1 MQNKQQSMT
10 REEVREID
18 SHVGRRLRLRRITM
32 DFSQTYLA
40 DQVGLSFQQFQ
51 KYEKGANRIS
61 ASKLHDFAR
70 LLDVPVSFFFDDMP
84 GDMKAASLAD
94 TPSIDADENPFEDP
108 QIRAFVQ
115 AYQSL
120 PGAGLRR
127 AIFQAVKAVARQNQ
141 AD

>member
-1 MQNKQQSMT
+1 MQNKQPLLT

-18 SHVGRRLRLRRITM
+18 RHVGRRLRYRRIMM
-32 DFSQTYLA
+32 DHSQMFLA

-84 GDMKAASLAD
+84 ADMKAAALAS
-94 TPSIDADENPFEDP
+94 TPSIDADENPFANPEV
-108 QIRAFVQ
+108 RAFVQ
-115 AYQSL
+115 AYQ
-120 PGAGLRR
+120 GIANIGLRR
-127 AIFQAVKAVARQNQ
+127 AVFQAVKATARQHQ